1 MISTDLLFI
10 EPFGFKIMFKC
21 MTGYTTANGKFLK
34 SLSEKI
40 TYSKSGGRC
49 ERLGLQVQLPKSHE
63 EQIFIDTIP
72 SYSSNWLRIQFD
84 TNQIISDD
92 EFRGEILTSLSM
104 ASSRQSSLVTL
115 KLKW

>member
-1 MISTDLLFI
+1 MDAKNDLICIGAKDQKGCFI
-10 EPFGFKIMFKC
+10 
-21 MTGYTTANGKFLK
+21 
-34 SLSEKI
+34 
-40 TYSKSGGRC
+40 YSKSGGRC

-92 EFRGEILTSLSM
+92 EFRGEILTSLPM

-115 KLKW
+115 KLKCWRVDLLLRA

>member
-21 MTGYTTANGKFLK
+21 MTGYKTANGKFLK
-34 SLSEKI
+34 SLSEKL
-40 TYSKSGGRC
+40 TYSRSGGRC

-92 EFRGEILTSLSM
+92 EFRGEMLTVMVSY
-104 ASSRQSSLVTL
+104 TL
-115 KLKW
+115 TDP